1 MHILRLKTMTK
12 VTLLLAVFSA
22 ITLSQYGTVFAAN
35 ECGGV
40 DTVVLNCSKVNGKSV
55 DGTWAI
61 ALTTINILT
70 AGVGVAAVG
79 GLIYAGITYGTASND
94 QSKIVKAKEIIFNTV
109 LGIVM
114 YALLY
119 AFLQY
124 IIPGGVFG
132 NSNVPLAESSKSGGG
147 GTSSEPPSKKSK
159 SSIPSD
165 ICYTVTSASGRSL
178 QGKMFHK
185 DDRQSYAFENS
196 PQGLRYAAAH
206 NYTSIDLDTQV
217 TKDGVVVNTH
227 WGRPMEKDGFFDPL
241 GKLNK
246 NLTVGE
252 MTLDEVTRLRNRD
265 GQSRIYPLSYMIE
278 LAGSNNI
285 NLSIEIKTPRTFE
298 ANIPD
303 IVDQLNR
310 NNVKA
315 TMKGFISFAGMN
327 QTLTTVRKHGIWTRG
342 AEGSQEWR
350 APEKCKA

>member
-1 MHILRLKTMTK
+1 MHMFRINLLKIIILLSVIFST
-12 VTLLLAVFSA
+12 VVF
-22 ITLSQYGTVFAAN
+22 LQYNSVFAAN

-40 DTVVLNCSKVNGKSV
+40 DTVVLNCSKVDGKSV

-61 ALTTINILT
+61 VLTTINIFT

-79 GLIYAGITYGTASND
+79 GLIYAGIIYSTASND
-94 QSKIVKAKEIIFNTV
+94 QSKIAKAKETIFNVV

-114 YALLY
+114 YALMY

-124 IIPGGVFG
+124 IIPGGIFG
-132 NSNVPLAESSKSGGG
+132 NGKVPLARSSKSGTG
-147 GTSSEPPSKKSK
+147 SEPDPTKPKSK
-159 SSIPSD
+159 ASPD
-165 ICYTVTSASGRSL
+165 ICYTVTSESGINL

-185 DDRQSYAFENS
+185 EDRQSYAFENS

-227 WGRPMEKDGFFDPL
+227 WGRPMEKDGFYDPL

-246 NLTVGE
+246 NLSVGE
-252 MTLDEVTRLRNRD
+252 MTLDQITRLKNRD
-265 GQSRIYPLSYMIE
+265 GQSKIYPLSYMIK
-278 LAGSNNI
+278 LAGINDI

-298 ANIPD
+298 ENIPD
-303 IVDQLNR
+303 IIDALNR

-315 TMKGFISFAGMN
+315 TMKGYISFSGMN
-327 QTLTTVRKHGIWTRG
+327 QTLTTVRKHGVWTRG
-342 AEGSQEWR
+342 VEGSQEWR
-350 APEKCKA
+350 APEKCKG